1 MTLEHWGNVMS
12 SRPTDRASDS
22 VAKDRPTEFS
32 EHAASVLAQA
42 ALEGLADMA
51 EGRLVEGGELDK
63 ALAVVLP
70 QPRLK
75 D

>member
-1 MTLEHWGNVMS
+1 MS

-22 VAKDRPTEFS
+22 EDQDRLTELS
-32 EHAASVLAQA
+32 EHASLVLAQA
-42 ALEGLADMA
+42 TLEGLADMA
-51 EGRLVEGGELDK
+51 EGRLVEGCELDK
-63 ALAVVLP
+63 ALAVVPP

>member
-1 MTLEHWGNVMS
+1 MS
-12 SRPTDRASDS
+12 SHPNDRASDCEAS
-22 VAKDRPTEFS
+22 ERPTEFS
-32 EHAASVLAQA
+32 DHAALVLAQA

-51 EGRLVEGGELDK
+51 EGRLVEGGKLDK
-63 ALAVVLP
+63 ALAVVPP

>member
-1 MTLEHWGNVMS
+1 MN
-12 SRPTDRASDS
+12 SRPTYRASDNE
-22 VAKDRPTEFS
+22 AKDQLTELS
-32 EHAASVLAQA
+32 EYAGSVLAQA

-51 EGRLVEGGELDK
+51 EGRLVDGDELDQ
-63 ALAVVLP
+63 ALALALP